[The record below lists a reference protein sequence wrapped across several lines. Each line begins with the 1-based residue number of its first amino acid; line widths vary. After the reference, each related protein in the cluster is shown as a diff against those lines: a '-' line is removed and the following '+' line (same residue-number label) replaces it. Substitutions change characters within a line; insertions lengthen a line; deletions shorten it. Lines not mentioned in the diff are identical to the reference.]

1 MRLSRDIRLII
12 KKGLQEDIGHEDI
25 TTLFT
30 IPYHFKTESEILAKE
45 DGILCGIEIARAVF
59 KERDRNVIFK
69 TFKKDGNSFKA
80 EDRIAYIKGDAR
92 VILSAERV
100 ALNFL
105 SLFSG
110 IASITAKFVSQTKG
124 TPAKILDT
132 RKTTPGLRVLEK
144 YAVKIGGGYN
154 HRKSLG
160 DAILMKD
167 NHLRAGRFIR
177 EDGRLDEI
185 RMAKCISYLR
195 TLPSKKI
202 EIEVE
207 SLDDFKAIVKYKP
220 DVIML
225 DNFNILGMRKAV
237 KFRNKYFPRVKLE
250 ASGGVRLENVRKIA
264 KSGVDYI
271 SIGSLTHSP
280 KAIDFSLEIITTNK
294 NSES

>member
-12 KKGLQEDIGHEDI
+12 KRGLQEDIGHEDI

-30 IPYHFKTESEILAKE
+30 IPYHFKTEAEIIAKE
-45 DGILCGIEIARAVF
+45 DGVLCGINIARAVF
-59 KERDRNVIFK
+59 EERYRNIF
-69 TFKKDGNSFKA
+69 FRALKKDGDSFRA
-80 EDRIAYIKGDAR
+80 GDRIAYIRGDAR
-92 VILSAERV
+92 IILSAERV

-110 IASITAKFVSQTKG
+110 IASITAKFVTQTKG
-124 TPAKILDT
+124 TNAKILDT

-144 YAVKIGGGYN
+144 YAVKVGGGYN

-167 NHLRAGRFIR
+167 NHLMAGKFIR
-177 EDGRLDEI
+177 EDGRLDEM

-195 TLPSKKI
+195 TIPSMKI
-202 EIEVE
+202 EIEIE
-207 SLDDFKAIVKYKP
+207 SFEDFKAIVKYKP

-225 DNFNILGMRKAV
+225 DNFNIVGMRKAV
-237 KFRNKYFPRVKLE
+237 KFRNKYFPQVKLE

-264 KSGVDYI
+264 KSGVDFI

-280 KAIDFSLEIITTNK
+280 KAIDFSLEIINTAK
-294 NSES
+294 KG

>member
-12 KKGLQEDIGHEDI
+12 KRGLQEDIGHEDI

-30 IPYHFKTESEILAKE
+30 IPYHFKTEAEIIAKE
-45 DGILCGIEIARAVF
+45 DGVLCGINIARAVF
-59 KERDRNVIFK
+59 EERYRNIF
-69 TFKKDGNSFKA
+69 FRASKKDGDFFKA
-80 EDRIAYIKGDAR
+80 GDRIAYIKGDAR
-92 VILSAERV
+92 IILSAERV

-110 IASITAKFVSQTKG
+110 IASITAKFVAQTKG
-124 TPAKILDT
+124 TNAKILDT

-144 YAVKIGGGYN
+144 YAVKVGGGYN

-167 NHLRAGRFIR
+167 NHLMAGKFIR
-177 EDGRLDEI
+177 EDGRLDEM

-195 TLPSKKI
+195 TIPSMKI
-202 EIEVE
+202 EIEIE
-207 SLDDFKAIVKYKP
+207 SFEDFKAIVKYKP

-225 DNFNILGMRKAV
+225 DNFNIVGMRKAV
-237 KFRNKYFPRVKLE
+237 KFRNKYFPKVKLE

-264 KSGVDYI
+264 KSGVDFI

-280 KAIDFSLEIITTNK
+280 KAIDFSLEIIK
-294 NSES
+294 HK